1 MIAGI
6 VICFVY
12 AVIVWLVFFKFRWLK
27 FSIPWGVVSG
37 FVGVHLLLIF
47 MIGLRFVAPYS
58 SDAGAAGTAA
68 SSGGDAGSAS
78 GGAGAG
84 G

>member
-1 MIAGI
+1 MRTT
-6 VICFVY
+6 
-12 AVIVWLVFFKFRWLK
+12 K
-27 FSIPWGVVSG
+27 
-37 FVGVHLLLIF
+37 LLLLVVAWTVAACTNDYAS
-47 MIGLRFVAPYS
+47 LRFVAPYS